1 MYKNILV
8 AFDNS
13 ETSRHA
19 LEEAS
24 QICLALNNYQLTVVH
39 VNRQRALTTTPSIQ
53 GVRDEYV
60 SLPRIDSGV
69 YSGTLPVDTVPKRE
83 NTHEIIEDSVDTTIQ
98 HAKGILEPLGIK
110 ADYQVLDGHTVDNI
124 CGYAESTDTD
134 LIIVG
139 SSEKSGF
146 KKFFLG
152 SVSEDIMKSTDID
165 ILIVK

>member
-1 MYKNILV
+1 M
-8 AFDNS
+8 A
-13 ETSRHA
+13 
-19 LEEAS
+19 
-24 QICLALNNYQLTVVH
+24 
-39 VNRQRALTTTPSIQ
+39 
-53 GVRDEYV
+53 
-60 SLPRIDSGV
+60 
-69 YSGTLPVDTVPKRE
+69 
-83 NTHEIIEDSVDTTIQ
+83 IQ
-98 HAKGILEPLGIK
+98 HAKEILEPLGIK

-139 SSEKSGF
+139 SSEKSAF